1 MFEKPVCKPA
11 SILLWLKKKQ
21 QQLIWEF
28 SIWEIWLPVTQTN
41 CSDGK
46 HVGWII
52 HAVDKAKYVKNLYLY
67 FCFCYAVYTNHCL
80 SINIYTL
87 EHFFLPC
94 LSNCHIIRVVS
105 ISYSTGE
112 RNLPAS
118 VPANIFLLCW
128 IKTILMVGVLKEV
141 KFANIFYDLRKYGH
155 FEFASKRPFWPSPWS
170 FWGLSIL
177 NLFLS

>member
-1 MFEKPVCKPA
+1 MRIQYLRNMAPSHTDKLFRWKTCGVNNTCCGQGKICEKLISV
-11 SILLWLKKKQ
+11 LL
-21 QQLIWEF
+21 
-28 SIWEIWLPVTQTN
+28 
-41 CSDGK
+41 
-46 HVGWII
+46 
-52 HAVDKAKYVKNLYLY
+52 
-67 FCFCYAVYTNHCL
+67 FCYAVYTNHCL

-155 FEFASKRPFWPSPWS
+155 FEFASKRPF
-170 FWGLSIL
+170 
-177 NLFLS
+177 